1 MKKFKILTQL
11 ILIIFFF
18 FQLNSIAQNYGTGA
32 ILDDQKFITS
42 RKSPPLSRGDFFKL
56 PSKFSLK
63 EYTPT
68 PGDQGGS
75 STCTGWSISYGART
89 ILEALSNQWNPSEI
103 NANTFSP
110 SYVYNQI
117 RPQEGC
123 DFGTSLVDGLEI
135 ITNEGVLPYT
145 EFGYDCEREVNKE
158 EKARASSFKLKEYRE
173 IISRKSKNKTLNIKK
188 SLTQSNPVV
197 IGINCPKSLYSAKDV
212 WHPQKEDYNKNIN
225 GHALTVIGFDD
236 DVEGGSFEILNS
248 WGVQWGNNGFIWMR
262 YSDLEHFSVWGAE
275 LIAEKKKNDKH
286 NINAEIFLREY
297 QNNIIDLKRNINSY
311 ETADTFLT
319 GTKFQLYLTNKS
331 PSYLYIFSYDE
342 IKGTQYLFPM
352 TSLMSDYLA
361 YSENNIILPSEEH
374 TFELDDDSGLSSLVI
389 LLSTECIRT
398 EIDEFINTTSKES
411 KLNELIKLLSS
422 DDRKVSFETEI
433 NDENIISLNKN
444 NVNHFIT
451 MVKLDIFHASKEEE

>member
-1 MKKFKILTQL
+1 MKNNKILTKV
-11 ILIIFFF
+11 LIIFFF
-18 FQLNSIAQNYGTGA
+18 IQLNNIAQNFGTGA
-32 ILDDQKFITS
+32 LLDDQKFIIS
-42 RKSPPLSRGDFFKL
+42 RKSPPLTRGDFIKL
-56 PSKFSLK
+56 PSKYSLK
-63 EYTPT
+63 QYSPT

-89 ILEALSNQWNPSEI
+89 ILEAISNQWNSNEI
-103 NANTFSP
+103 NENTFSP

-117 RPQEGC
+117 RAQDGC
-123 DFGTSLVDGLEI
+123 EFGTSLVDGLEI

-145 EFGYDCEREVNKE
+145 EFGYDCEREVNNDEKE
-158 EKARASSFKLKEYRE
+158 RASSFKLKEYRE

-188 SLTQSNPVV
+188 SLTQLKPVV

-212 WHPQKEDYNKNIN
+212 WHPKKEEYNNNIN

-236 DVEGGSFEILNS
+236 NVEGGAFEILNS
-248 WGVQWGNNGFIWMR
+248 WGTQWGNNGFIWVR
-262 YSDLEHFSVWGAE
+262 YSDIEHFSVWGAE
-275 LIAEKKKNDKH
+275 LIAEKKKNDNY
-286 NINAEIFLREY
+286 NINADIFLREY
-297 QNNIIDLKRNINSY
+297 QNNIIDFKRNINSY

-331 PSYLYIFSYDE
+331 PSYLYIFSYDAV
-342 IKGTQYLFPM
+342 KGTQCLFPL

-389 LLSTECIRT
+389 LLSTESIRS
-398 EIDEFINTTSKES
+398 EIDEFLKVSNEGT

-422 DDRKVSFETEI
+422 PDRKVSFESEI
-433 NDENIISLNKN
+433 NDKNIISLSRK

-451 MVKLDIFHASKEEE
+451 MVKLDIFHTSKEE

>member
-1 MKKFKILTQL
+1 MKNNEILTQ
-11 ILIIFFF
+11 ILIILFFIQF
-18 FQLNSIAQNYGTGA
+18 DSIAQSYGTGA
-32 ILDDQKFITS
+32 LLDDQKFITS
-42 RKSPPLSRGDFFKL
+42 RKSPPLTRGDFIKL
-56 PSKFSLK
+56 PSKYSLK
-63 EYTPT
+63 EYSPT

-89 ILEALSNQWNPSEI
+89 ILEAISNQWSTNEI

-117 RPQEGC
+117 RSQDGC

-145 EFGYDCEREVNKE
+145 EFGYDCEREVNND

-173 IISRKSKNKTLNIKK
+173 IVSRQSKNKTLNIKK

-212 WHPQKEDYNKNIN
+212 WHPKKDEYNKNIN

-236 DVEGGSFEILNS
+236 NVEGGAFEILNS

-262 YSDLEHFSVWGAE
+262 YSDIEHFSVWGAE
-275 LIAEKKKNDKH
+275 LIAEKKNIDH
-286 NINAEIFLREY
+286 YNINADIFLREY
-297 QNNIIDLKRNINSY
+297 QSNIIDFKRNINSY

-331 PSYLYIFSYDE
+331 PSFLYILSYDAK
-342 IKGTQYLFPM
+342 KGTQCLFPI
-352 TSLMSDYLA
+352 TPLMSDYLA

-374 TFELDDDSGLSSLVI
+374 AFELDDDSGLSSLVI
-389 LLSTECIRT
+389 LLSTQSIR
-398 EIDEFINTTSKES
+398 EELDEFINASSKHS
-411 KLNELIKLLSS
+411 KLNELIKKMSS
-422 DDRKVSFETEI
+422 DERKVSFESEI
-433 NDENIISLNKN
+433 TDKNIITLSKK

-451 MVKLDIFHASKEEE
+451 MVKLDIFHVSKEEE